1 MREARPP
8 HSIILLYRKPVRFV
22 ANFLKPRNKGIVRFN
37 RRRNRQVVR
46 RSKADALQQFAS
58 NVLH

>member
-1 MREARPP
+1 MREAPP
-8 HSIILLYRKPVRFV
+8 PRSIILRYRKPVRFV

-37 RRRNRQVVR
+37 RTLYRYVVG
-46 RSKADALQQFAS
+46 RSKANGLQQFAS